1 MGCCLSSVRVTEQQ
15 AKESHHAGASGV
27 GSPERSDDREGGGE
41 AGREGVREAEDSRL
55 DRLSFQVSATAG
67 HCSAVWRL
75 HVGVLIGGRPFAVPT
90 ALVCQVG
97 LYPCGPKPNWR
108 WCALGRRPPH

>member
-55 DRLSFQVSATAG
+55 DRLSFEVSATAG

-75 HVGVLIGGRPFAVPT
+75 GST
-90 ALVCQVG
+90 W
-97 LYPCGPKPNWR
+97 LYE
-108 WCALGRRPPH
+108 